1 MRLAIVGDIHGH
13 RKELETTL
21 AALTRHQ
28 VDRIVLLGDLFDR
41 GPDPLGCLDVARGWT
56 YTARSG
62 QTLGLEMVM
71 GNHEDAYVRERKGIA
86 KPGQTA
92 PCLGSEAS
100 TSKALTDDEHAW
112 LAALPYVIEEPRL
125 NLICVHGGVTP
136 DMTERH
142 HLNERVLR
150 ARYLDK
156 NGAAIGGFMQSD
168 THWSDVYD
176 GRFGIVAYGH
186 ESWDKPRVRQW
197 SLGLDGEGRG
207 KVHAAIISNER
218 SGVRIAKTITTD
230 YEARKFFFNTTP
242 AKKQEPLSATAWL
255 NMFEEW
261 K

>member
-13 RKELETTL
+13 RKELGTTL
-21 AALTRHQ
+21 AALVRHQ

-41 GPDPLGCLDVARGWT
+41 GPDPLGCMDLVRGYT

-62 QTLGLEMVM
+62 RTLGLEMVM
-71 GNHEDAYVRERKGIA
+71 GNHEDAYVRERQGKA
-86 KPGQTA
+86 KPGQTTR
-92 PCLGSEAS
+92 CYGSETG

-125 NLICVHGGVTP
+125 NVICVHGGITP

-142 HLNERVLR
+142 HLNERVVR

-156 NGAAIGGFMQSD
+156 TGGAISGFTRSD

-176 GRFGIVAYGH
+176 GRFGFVVYGH
-186 ESWDKPRVRQW
+186 ESWMKPRVRQH
-197 SLGLDGEGRG
+197 SLGLDGEGWG
-207 KVHAAIISNER
+207 AVHGAILTNER
-218 SGVRIAKTITTD
+218 SGLKIAHTV
-230 YEARKFFFNTTP
+230 TTP
-242 AKKQEPLSATAWL
+242 YETLASFAWATAPAKDVLSAW
-255 NMFEEW
+255 W